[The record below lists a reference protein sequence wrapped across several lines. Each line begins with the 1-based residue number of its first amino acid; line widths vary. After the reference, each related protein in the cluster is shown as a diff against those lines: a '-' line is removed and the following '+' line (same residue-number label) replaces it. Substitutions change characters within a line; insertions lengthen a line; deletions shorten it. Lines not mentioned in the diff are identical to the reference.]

1 MSSITERL
9 DLLKETIQRKD
20 FLKGEGLSNEVNIR
34 MFCYESKEEMAVRA
48 FTERLSSENLSC
60 NVHIVDLYE
69 TFLSICEDKRILDR
83 IPKLEERRGAEFLE
97 KQFEKSCDAKTF
109 AKRLFLN

>member
-1 MSSITERL
+1 MYVGGNYAWYYRKIRSFKRNNS
-9 DLLKETIQRKD
+9 KKD

-83 IPKLEERRGAEFLE
+83 IPKLEEDVGQIF
-97 KQFEKSCDAKTF
+97 
-109 AKRLFLN
+109 

>member
-1 MSSITERL
+1 MPSITERL

-48 FTERLSSENLSC
+48 FTERLSS
-60 NVHIVDLYE
+60 
-69 TFLSICEDKRILDR
+69 
-83 IPKLEERRGAEFLE
+83 
-97 KQFEKSCDAKTF
+97 
-109 AKRLFLN
+109 